1 MKPSSMAD
9 VARLAGVSKSTVS
22 AVINNKDIVR
32 ETTRRR
38 VLQAIAELN
47 YRPQPTAGTAT
58 RSTGTRC
65 IGYLIKEA
73 GNPYYAETLAGI
85 QEVAHEAGYLVF
97 VSSSEGQYSLE
108 QDIVQQFSA
117 HHFDGLIVTP
127 ILNDETDLMHIFELK
142 RQHVPFILLENIR
155 GVRASLVDTDNV
167 RSEALAVKHLIDLG
181 HTEIVHFGGPDY
193 SEHTEERIAGV
204 RKAFSESRL
213 IFDPDGI
220 IPTGDSVESGYRV
233 GKAYF
238 SSEKSRRV
246 TGVTCY
252 NDLVAIGLLKALTEL
267 DIRVPED
274 VSVIGFDNLSILD
287 YFPQP
292 LTTINVPKYE
302 MGRRAAQLLI
312 GEIED
317 RSKSRIE
324 RVYLEAELIIRGSTA
339 PPSERA

>member
-85 QEVAHEAGYLVF
+85 QEVAHEADYLVF

-142 RQHVPFILLENIR
+142 RQQDRKSTRLNSSHVAI
-155 GVRASLVDTDNV
+155 SY
-167 RSEALAVKHLIDLG
+167 AVFCLKKKI
-181 HTEIVHFGGPDY
+181 
-193 SEHTEERIAGV
+193 
-204 RKAFSESRL
+204 KKKSESR
-213 IFDPDGI
+213 
-220 IPTGDSVESGYRV
+220 
-233 GKAYF
+233 
-238 SSEKSRRV
+238 
-246 TGVTCY
+246 
-252 NDLVAIGLLKALTEL
+252 
-267 DIRVPED
+267 IR
-274 VSVIGFDNLSILD
+274 
-287 YFPQP
+287 
-292 LTTINVPKYE
+292 
-302 MGRRAAQLLI
+302 MR
-312 GEIED
+312 
-317 RSKSRIE
+317 
-324 RVYLEAELIIRGSTA
+324 
-339 PPSERA
+339 